1 MDRAPED
8 RRRERAREELRGE
21 LREAV
26 GPQAAERAER
36 HGALDRAI
44 DARRPHTILAAFHQS
59 RALIA
64 IMLFV
69 ALVAGA
75 AIALV
80 SGVWW
85 IVFVALALHAV
96 GTIVVVLTTFSMTSQ
111 VESPDPRT
119 AAALEEHGVSDPE
132 GALNEAVRVAAETS
146 GDERARQVRDEQ
158 RSITPSHES
167 RPART
172 PRPSEDDERGAA

>member
-1 MDRAPED
+1 MDRPPED
-8 RRRERAREELRGE
+8 RRRERARGELRDE

-36 HGALDRAI
+36 HGALDTAI
-44 DARRPHTILAAFHQS
+44 DARPRTIAAALSQS

-64 IMLFV
+64 ITLFV
-69 ALVAGA
+69 ALIAGA

-96 GTIVVVLTTFSMTSQ
+96 GTIVVVAATFSMTSQ

-119 AAALEEHGVSDPE
+119 AAALEEHGVRDPE
-132 GALNEAVRVAAETS
+132 GALNEAVRVAAEET
-146 GDERARQVRDEQ
+146 GDEEARRASEQQ
-158 RSITPSHES
+158 RSITPSRRS
-167 RPART
+167 RPARS
-172 PRPSEDDERGAA
+172 RRSDGGKRGAA